1 MLTQIKNYFEFDKR
15 GALWKKEIIGGI
27 STFFAMCYILFVN
40 PSFMSLAPL
49 SEGSLIKNW
58 GSDYIGGLFLGT
70 AIASFMATFI
80 MGAISKVPL
89 CQAPGMGLNTFLAFN
104 VAGQFGLGYERALVI
119 VMVSGILYFVVGVS
133 PLRQKMMKA
142 FSGNLKIAIGTM
154 TGLFIAYIGF
164 SNLGIIQQG
173 VWGAPSS
180 VGSYFNNPVVIIGLV
195 GVFLLI
201 ALHFLKVPSP
211 IVIFAIISLIML
223 GILYGAN
230 VSYDIAIKINPG
242 TNNEIKIMT
251 SHRMLED
258 VFALQN
264 YSDFDKFS
272 TISTSLYQGD
282 IWASTFSQPLSY
294 VAILTFFFISFMD
307 ASGTMYSV
315 AAGMGL
321 GLENAD
327 KEKNSWNNWFTR
339 ANAVEGFTTAVSPFF
354 LQSPVVSFIESK
366 TGVASGAK
374 TGISAIVTSVLF
386 LASIALWPILKP
398 LLPINIYD
406 VEGNYIGGV
415 QPISG
420 PILVFIGVLS
430 ISHLKDFKWKGN
442 PADIPMLL
450 FTIVM
455 GVIGYSIS
463 NGISWGIIAYSFVSM
478 IYSSSRFVSE
488 DIIKKKNYKDFIEKE
503 NQSQKEI
510 EHLKNSNKNSITQ
523 YWQLF
528 KGKTNGE
535 FNGVI
540 LITSCFALIY
550 VVLNSLILA
559 GVLSA

>member
-1 MLTQIKNYFEFDKR
+1 MFTQIKNYFEFDKR
-15 GALWKKEIIGGI
+15 GALWKKEIIGGV

-40 PSFMSLAPL
+40 PSFMSLAPT
-49 SEGSLIKNW
+49 SEGSLITNW

-70 AIASFMATFI
+70 AISSFLATFI
-80 MGAISKVPL
+80 MGAISKIPL

-104 VAGQFGLGYERALVI
+104 VAGQFGLGYERALVV

-211 IVIFAIISLIML
+211 IVIFTIISLIML

-230 VSYDIAIKINPG
+230 VSYDVAT
-242 TNNEIKIMT
+242 TNQENQTIIT

-258 VFALQN
+258 VFTLQN
-264 YSDFDKFS
+264 YTDFVKFGDVS
-272 TISTSLYQGD
+272 ASLYQSS

-374 TGISAIVTSVLF
+374 TGISALVTSVLF

-406 VEGNYIGGV
+406 SGGNLIGGV

-450 FTIVM
+450 FTIIM

-463 NGISWGIIAYSFVSM
+463 NGISWGIIVYSFTSL
-478 IYSSSRFVSE
+478 IYSLSRFVSE
-488 DIIKKKNYKDFIEKE
+488 DIIKKKKYKSFIEKE
-503 NQSQKEI
+503 EKQAKETNHSTNLNI
-510 EHLKNSNKNSITQ
+510 KS
-523 YWQLF
+523 YWQIF
-528 KGKTNGE
+528 KSKTNNE

-540 LITSCFALIY
+540 LITSSFALIY
-550 VVLNSLILA
+550 VILNSLILA
-559 GVLSA
+559 GVLSAS

>member
-1 MLTQIKNYFEFDKR
+1 MFTQIKNYFEFDKR
-15 GALWKKEIIGGI
+15 GALWKKEIIGGV

-40 PSFMSLAPL
+40 PSFMSLAPT
-49 SEGSLIKNW
+49 SEGSLITNW

-70 AIASFMATFI
+70 AISSFLATFI
-80 MGAISKVPL
+80 MGAISKIPL

-104 VAGQFGLGYERALVI
+104 VAGQFGLGYERALVV

-211 IVIFAIISLIML
+211 IVIFTIISLIML

-230 VSYDIAIKINPG
+230 VSYDVAT
-242 TNNEIKIMT
+242 TNQENQTIIT

-258 VFALQN
+258 VFTLQN
-264 YSDFDKFS
+264 YTDFVKFGDVS
-272 TISTSLYQGD
+272 ASLYQSS

-374 TGISAIVTSVLF
+374 TGISALVTSVLF

-406 VEGNYIGGV
+406 SGGNLIGGV

-450 FTIVM
+450 FTIIM

-463 NGISWGIIAYSFVSM
+463 NGISWGIIVYSFTSL
-478 IYSSSRFVSE
+478 IYSLSRFVSE
-488 DIIKKKNYKDFIEKE
+488 DIIKKKKYKSFIEKE
-503 NQSQKEI
+503 EKQAKETNHSTNLNI
-510 EHLKNSNKNSITQ
+510 KS
-523 YWQLF
+523 YWQIF
-528 KGKTNGE
+528 KSKTNNE

-540 LITSCFALIY
+540 LITSSFALIY
-550 VVLNSLILA
+550 VILNSLILA
-559 GVLSA
+559 GVLS

>member
-1 MLTQIKNYFEFDKR
+1 MFTQIKNYFEFDKR
-15 GALWKKEIIGGI
+15 GALWKKEIIGGV

-40 PSFMSLAPL
+40 PSFMSLAPT
-49 SEGSLIKNW
+49 SEGSLITNW

-70 AIASFMATFI
+70 AISSFLATFI
-80 MGAISKVPL
+80 MGAISKIPL

-104 VAGQFGLGYERALVI
+104 VAGQFGLGYERALVV

-211 IVIFAIISLIML
+211 IVIFTIISLIML

-230 VSYDIAIKINPG
+230 VSYDVAT
-242 TNNEIKIMT
+242 TNQENQTIIT

-258 VFALQN
+258 VFTLQN
-264 YSDFDKFS
+264 YTDFVKFGDVS
-272 TISTSLYQGD
+272 ASLYQSS

-374 TGISAIVTSVLF
+374 TGISALVTSVLF

-406 VEGNYIGGV
+406 SGGNLIGGV

-450 FTIVM
+450 FTIIM

-463 NGISWGIIAYSFVSM
+463 NGISWGIIVYSFTSL
-478 IYSSSRFVSE
+478 IYSLSRFVSE
-488 DIIKKKNYKDFIEKE
+488 DIIKKKKYKSFIEKE
-503 NQSQKEI
+503 EKQVKETKHSTNLNI
-510 EHLKNSNKNSITQ
+510 KS
-523 YWQLF
+523 YWQIF
-528 KGKTNGE
+528 KSKTNNE

-540 LITSCFALIY
+540 LITSSFALIY
-550 VVLNSLILA
+550 VILNSLILA
-559 GVLSA
+559 GVLSAS

>member
-1 MLTQIKNYFEFDKR
+1 MFTQIKNYFEFDKR
-15 GALWKKEIIGGI
+15 GALWKKEIIGGV

-40 PSFMSLAPL
+40 PSFMSLAPT
-49 SEGSLIKNW
+49 SEGSLITNW

-70 AIASFMATFI
+70 AISSFLATFI
-80 MGAISKVPL
+80 MGAISKIPL

-104 VAGQFGLGYERALVI
+104 VAGQFGLGYERALVV

-211 IVIFAIISLIML
+211 IVIFTIISLIML

-230 VSYDIAIKINPG
+230 VSYDVAT
-242 TNNEIKIMT
+242 TNQENQTIIT

-258 VFALQN
+258 VFTLQN
-264 YSDFDKFS
+264 YTDFVKFGDVS
-272 TISTSLYQGD
+272 ASLYQSS

-374 TGISAIVTSVLF
+374 TGISALVTSVLF

-406 VEGNYIGGV
+406 SGGNLIGGV

-450 FTIVM
+450 FTIIM

-463 NGISWGIIAYSFVSM
+463 NGISWGIIVYSFTSL
-478 IYSSSRFVSE
+478 IYSLSRFVSE
-488 DIIKKKNYKDFIEKE
+488 DIIKKKKYKSFIE
-503 NQSQKEI
+503 
-510 EHLKNSNKNSITQ
+510 
-523 YWQLF
+523 
-528 KGKTNGE
+528 
-535 FNGVI
+535 
-540 LITSCFALIY
+540 
-550 VVLNSLILA
+550 
-559 GVLSA
+559 

>member
-1 MLTQIKNYFEFDKR
+1 MLIQIKNYFEFDKR
-15 GALWKKEIIGGI
+15 GALWKKEIIGGV

-49 SEGSLIKNW
+49 SEGSLITDW
-58 GSDYIGGLFLGT
+58 GSNYIGGLFIGT
-70 AIASFMATFI
+70 AIASFLATFI
-80 MGAISKVPL
+80 MGAISKIPL

-119 VMVSGILYFVVGVS
+119 VMISGILYFIVGVS

-180 VGSYFNNPVVIIGLV
+180 VGSYLNNPVVIIGLV

-223 GILYGAN
+223 AILYASN
-230 VSYDIAIKINPG
+230 VSYNVAVDINGEIN
-242 TNNEIKIMT
+242 IT

-258 VFALQN
+258 VFTLQD
-264 YSDFDKFS
+264 YSDFNKFG
-272 TISTSLYQGD
+272 TISNSLYQND

-327 KEKNSWNNWFTR
+327 KEKNSWSNWFTR
-339 ANAVEGFTTAVSPFF
+339 ANAVEGLTTAVSPFF

-374 TGISAIVTSVLF
+374 TGISAIVTSILF

-398 LLPINIYD
+398 LLPISIYD
-406 VEGNYIGGV
+406 ANGNMVGGV

-430 ISHLKDFKWKGN
+430 ISHLKDFKWKNN

-463 NGISWGIIAYSFVSM
+463 NGISWGIITYSFTSM
-478 IYSSSRFVSE
+478 IYSCTRFVSE
-488 DIIKKKNYKDFIEKE
+488 DIVKKKNNKEFFDDNQKIIEQNTEKT
-503 NQSQKEI
+503 K
-510 EHLKNSNKNSITQ
+510 SNNSISK

-528 KGKTNGE
+528 KEKTNGE

-540 LITSCFALIY
+540 LITSCFALLY
-550 VVLNSLILA
+550 VILDSLILA
-559 GVLSA
+559 GVISAA